1 MKAKK
6 IIVLTV
12 CMLLMVMQVNAEE
25 TLTITAIEN
34 LSHGFITEKI
44 LKEAYKRIGIRMEV
58 KGYPAER
65 AMQMANDGE
74 SDGELRRPAGMDKEY
89 KNLIMVP
96 QSVDF
101 GEAVVFTKNK
111 VFSINGWD
119 SLKPYKIG
127 ILRGNKFAE
136 KGTEGMNR
144 FAANTIEQLFE
155 MLDAGR
161 TDIIVLLRRNGLATL
176 KKLNLTGIRALEPP
190 VENMPLYHYLNK
202 KNERLVPKITAA
214 LQEMEKEGLIQKIK
228 DQAMSDFPK

>member
-1 MKAKK
+1 MNAKK
-6 IIVLTV
+6 IMVLTV
-12 CMLLMVMQVNAEE
+12 CLMVMAVQGNAEE

-44 LKEAYKRIGIRMEV
+44 LKEAYKRIGIKMEV

-65 AMQMANDGE
+65 AMQMANEGE
-74 SDGELRRPAGMDKEY
+74 SDGELRRPAGMNKEY

-96 QSVDF
+96 QPVDV

-111 VFSINGWD
+111 VFAVNGWE

-136 KGTEGMNR
+136 KGTDGMNR
-144 FAANTIEQLFE
+144 LPANTIEQLFE
-155 MLDAGR
+155 MLDAER
-161 TDIIVLLRRNGLATL
+161 ADIIVLLRRNGVATH
-176 KKLNLTGIRALEPP
+176 KKMNLPGIRVLEPP
-190 VENMPLYHYLNK
+190 VETMQLYHYLHK
-202 KNERLVPKITAA
+202 KNERLVPKVAAA

-228 DQAMSDFPK
+228 EQAQADAPK